1 MDYNDLLKNLDL
13 IPLEILKKIN
23 NHYQNKYNKTINYDF
38 KAHNA
43 QYHELMKNDPH
54 YKEKKAEHAKKYND
68 AKKQNRIP
76 KIRITLTDEQ
86 KAINRVIANKKYFDK
101 KKQQQ
106 LLLPEQ

>member
-43 QYHELMKNDPH
+43 QYHQLMKNDEH

-76 KIRITLTDEQ
+76 KIRITLTEEEKQ
-86 KAINRVIANKKYFDK
+86 ANRVIANKKYNDK

-106 LLLPEQ
+106 ILLPEQ